1 MPLSTA
7 DLRARI
13 AAEPWT
19 SHNVRLNDEVT
30 TMPGE
35 PDFLAT
41 DLRLLAILRV
51 LDLFFGPNLA
61 GLRAADLGC
70 LEGGFSLALAQRGV
84 ETLGIEA
91 RRRNLAKAR
100 LLREHF
106 ELPNLNFELGDV
118 KEFRRQSKGEFDI
131 VLALG
136 ILYHLDRPM
145 EWLKQIAETTRRVLI
160 LDTHYAPAFEEE
172 RKRLD
177 PTLPL
182 GPLVNMDNFQGRW
195 FREYGDDADREH
207 QLWASYSNQRSFWMT
222 KESLLLNLLYAGFPL
237 VFEQHDYSAG
247 FYHRTAVTHPRTML
261 IALKPGAVTRV

>member
-1 MPLSTA
+1 MPLSTS

-13 AAEPWT
+13 AADPWT
-19 SHNVRLNDEVT
+19 SHNVRLNAEVT
-30 TMPGE
+30 TMPGH
-35 PDFLAT
+35 PDFLT
-41 DLRLLAILRV
+41 SDLRVLAIRRV
-51 LDLFFGPNLA
+51 LDLFFGPNQA

-106 ELPNLNFELGDV
+106 ELPNLTFELGDV
-118 KEFRRQSKGEFDI
+118 KQFRRQSNGDFDI

-172 RKRLD
+172 RKRMD

-195 FREYGDDADREH
+195 FREYGDDADREQ

-247 FYHRTAVTHPRTML
+247 FYRQTAVTHPRTML
-261 IALKPGAVTRV
+261 IALKPTANT